1 MNFER
6 IREEIDRMI
15 ADGLPEAQVIIRKDG
30 KEVFRYI
37 AGYSDEAKTKPARY
51 DDIFWLYSM
60 SKVYT
65 MTAALRLV
73 ERGVL
78 DIDEPIGTYLPAF
91 KKLTVVDGDG
101 VTELKS
107 PLTLRRLM
115 SMTGGFNYD
124 TARYTEVQKL
134 RENKKASTMELVN
147 AFSRTPL
154 LFQPGERFMYG
165 YGHDI
170 VAGVIEAASGMS
182 FGEFIK
188 KELLDPIGI
197 TDMGFHMSDEQL
209 SRLADKWKAE
219 YDESGRINY
228 TIGQKSVNWL
238 KLSEVYESGGA
249 GLFGNAEQYIKL
261 ADALANGGVAENGY
275 RVLKKESIDLMRT
288 NQLGDAALAEFH
300 EEHPRRRAGY
310 GYGLGVRTVMDTAS
324 AGICP
329 SAKEFGWDGAAGS
342 YVLIDPEN
350 HISVVYAEHIMNHT
364 SIYEKWHPMLRDLT
378 YECLKL

>member
-30 KEVFRYI
+30 KEVFRHI

-60 SKVYT
+60 TKVYT

-91 KKLTVVDGDG
+91 KKLTVADGDG
-101 VTELKS
+101 VTELKA

-124 TARYTEVQKL
+124 TARYTQVQKL
-134 RENKKASTMELVN
+134 RENKNASTMELVN
-147 AFSRTPL
+147 AFSCTPL

-170 VAGVIEAASGMS
+170 VAGVVEAVSGMS
-182 FGEFIK
+182 FGAFIK

-197 TDMGFHMSDEQL
+197 TDMGIHMSDEQL
-209 SRLADKWKAE
+209 SRLADKWKVE

-261 ADALANGGVAENGY
+261 ADALANDGVAENGY

-288 NQLGDAALAEFH
+288 NQLGDVALAEFQG
-300 EEHPRRRAGY
+300 EYSRRRVGY
-310 GYGLGVRTVMDTAS
+310 GYGLGVRTVMDTAL
-324 AGICP
+324 AGISP
-329 SAKEFGWDGAAGS
+329 SVKEFGWDGAAGS

-350 HISVVYAEHIMNHT
+350 HISVVYVEHVMGHT
-364 SIYEKWHPMLRDLT
+364 SIYDEWHPMLRDLT

>member
-1 MNFER
+1 MGFEK

-30 KEVFRYI
+30 KEVFRHI

-60 SKVYT
+60 TKVYT

-78 DIDEPIGTYLPAF
+78 ELDEPIGTYLPAF
-91 KKLTVVDGDG
+91 KKLTVADGNG
-101 VTELKS
+101 VTELKA

-134 RENKKASTMELVN
+134 RANKKASTMELVN
-147 AFSRTPL
+147 AFSSTPL

-170 VAGVIEAASGMS
+170 VAGVIEAVSGMS

-197 TDMGFHMSDEQL
+197 TEMGFH
-209 SRLADKWKAE
+209 
-219 YDESGRINY
+219 
-228 TIGQKSVNWL
+228 KS
-238 KLSEVYESGGA
+238 
-249 GLFGNAEQYIKL
+249 
-261 ADALANGGVAENGY
+261 
-275 RVLKKESIDLMRT
+275 
-288 NQLGDAALAEFH
+288 
-300 EEHPRRRAGY
+300 
-310 GYGLGVRTVMDTAS
+310 
-324 AGICP
+324 
-329 SAKEFGWDGAAGS
+329 
-342 YVLIDPEN
+342 
-350 HISVVYAEHIMNHT
+350 
-364 SIYEKWHPMLRDLT
+364 
-378 YECLKL
+378 